1 MCVNSW
7 VNTSRSQS
15 SVSPMNS
22 DPAGQTAVTSTVLYG
37 SGVAKPFES
46 SV

>member
-15 SVSPMNS
+15 SLRPMNS
-22 DPAGQTAVTSTVLYG
+22 EPGGAAAVTKIVL
-37 SGVAKPFES
+37 
-46 SV
+46 

>member
-15 SVSPMNS
+15 SVLPMNS
-22 DPAGQTAVTSTVLYG
+22 DPAGQRGRRTIVLYG
-37 SGVAKPFES
+37 SGVAHPLAS
-46 SV
+46 SL